1 MSIIH
6 RYHISCFIL
15 TSTVPV
21 AVSLGS
27 RRIYKV
33 ITPPASQISALRAL
47 TVGRSHCRL
56 FHTTRINTSQQNLG
70 TFSRTGK
77 RPENMTSP
85 RSRSPKSD
93 LEKQY
98 TSSTSSS
105 KVDRKAKREIA
116 VPQPSSSILLISP
129 QNQILLLHRIRTSS
143 SFPSAHVFPGGN
155 LDPYHES
162 PIPSPSSPSR
172 HVDSEIYRLGAI
184 RECFEESGI
193 LLALP
198 STSPSPQ
205 NPEKEN
211 TTNKES
217 LDINEEEKSR
227 ARKEIH
233 SRNIKFSTW
242 LAQQGGIPDI
252 ESLHPF
258 TRWITPS
265 NLPKRFTTQMY
276 IYFLPLS
283 SSSSSSSSPTA
294 ELENKSIPTNQETEK
309 EKETHTIPT
318 HDGGIEHTAA
328 EFGYCSTW
336 LEKARQGE
344 IILFPPQFYL
354 MELLSRFLLPARAD
368 AQFSPEELSAQ
379 RTQVLHFL
387 QGDGDDSSGVLW
399 GDKVMSPLSLGV
411 RKKNGDGRVILGLDG
426 QGPEL
431 EGRGRKG
438 DGKRVVLVRFGKE
451 GPREVEVRERREVLE
466 EERGDAGAGA
476 GGGGGAGAKL

>member
-1 MSIIH
+1 
-6 RYHISCFIL
+6 
-15 TSTVPV
+15 
-21 AVSLGS
+21 
-27 RRIYKV
+27 
-33 ITPPASQISALRAL
+33 
-47 TVGRSHCRL
+47 
-56 FHTTRINTSQQNLG
+56 
-70 TFSRTGK
+70 
-77 RPENMTSP
+77 MTLP
-85 RSRSPKSD
+85 GSRSPKSD

-105 KVDRKAKREIA
+105 KVDRKTKKEIA

-162 PIPSPSSPSR
+162 PIPPPSSPSR

-198 STSPSPQ
+198 SPSPQ
-205 NPEKEN
+205 DPEE
-211 TTNKES
+211 ES
-217 LDINEEEKSR
+217 TKKASLHINEEEKSR

-233 SRNIKFSTW
+233 SRKIKFSTW

-283 SSSSSSSSPTA
+283 TSSSPSTST
-294 ELENKSIPTNQETEK
+294 EVGNESVPTNQETEK
-309 EKETHTIPT
+309 QKETHTIPT

-328 EFGYCSTW
+328 EFAYCSTW
-336 LEKARQGE
+336 LEKARKGE

-354 MELLSRFLLPARAD
+354 MELLSQFLLPAGTD
-368 AQFSPEELSAQ
+368 ANSAFSTEELSAQ
-379 RTQVLHFL
+379 RNQVLQFL
-387 QGDGDDSSGVLW
+387 QGDGGDASGIFW
-399 GDKVMSPLSLGV
+399 GEKVMSPLSLGIK
-411 RKKNGDGRVILGLDG
+411 RKNGDGRVILGLDG

-431 EGRGRKG
+431 EGMGRKG

-451 GPREVEVRERREVLE
+451 GPREVEVRERREILE
-466 EERGDAGAGA
+466 EERRGDGEG
-476 GGGGGAGAKL
+476 GAKL

>member
-6 RYHISCFIL
+6 FCHTSCFTFPIP
-15 TSTVPV
+15 VPV
-21 AVSLGS
+21 SLLS
-27 RRIYKV
+27 RIIHKV
-33 ITPPASQISALRAL
+33 ITPSAFQLSTFRTSRVRKSQSNY
-47 TVGRSHCRL
+47 RL
-56 FHTTRINTSQQNLG
+56 IHTTRINTSQQSLG
-70 TFSRTGK
+70 LFSRRGR
-77 RPENMTSP
+77 RPRNMTLP
-85 RSRSPKSD
+85 GSRSPKSD

-105 KVDRKAKREIA
+105 KVDRKAKKEIA

-198 STSPSPQ
+198 SPSPSPQ
-205 NPEKEN
+205 TPEQESTK
-211 TTNKES
+211 KES
-217 LDINEEEKSR
+217 LHIDEEEKSR

-252 ESLHPF
+252 DSLHPF

-283 SSSSSSSSPTA
+283 SSSSPSNTT
-294 ELENKSIPTNQETEK
+294 EVQNESIPTNQGEEK
-309 EKETHTIPT
+309 DKETHTTPT

-328 EFGYCSTW
+328 EFAYCSTW
-336 LEKARQGE
+336 LDRARKGE

-354 MELLSRFLLPARAD
+354 MELLSQFLLPAESKSKS
-368 AQFSPEELSAQ
+368 QFSIDELAAQ

-387 QGDGDDSSGVLW
+387 QGDGGDASGIFW
-399 GDKVMSPLSLGV
+399 GEKVMSPLSLGI
-411 RKKNGDGRVILGLDG
+411 RRKNGDGRVILGLDR

-431 EGRGRKG
+431 EGSGRKG
-438 DGKRVVLVRFGKE
+438 DAKRIVLVRFGKE

-466 EERGDAGAGA
+466 EERGGT
-476 GGGGGAGAKL
+476 KL

>member
-1 MSIIH
+1 MT
-6 RYHISCFIL
+6 L
-15 TSTVPV
+15 P
-21 AVSLGS
+21 GS
-27 RRIYKV
+27 
-33 ITPPASQISALRAL
+33 P
-47 TVGRSHCRL
+47 
-56 FHTTRINTSQQNLG
+56 
-70 TFSRTGK
+70 
-77 RPENMTSP
+77 SP
-85 RSRSPKSD
+85 RSD

-105 KVDRKAKREIA
+105 KVDRKATKEIA

-198 STSPSPQ
+198 SPSASPQ
-205 NPEKEN
+205 NPEEK
-211 TTNKES
+211 TTKKES
-217 LDINEEEKSR
+217 LHIDEKEISR

-233 SRNIKFSTW
+233 SRKVKFSTW

-283 SSSSSSSSPTA
+283 SSPSPSTST
-294 ELENKSIPTNQETEK
+294 EVENKSVPTIQETEK
-309 EKETHTIPT
+309 EQETHTIPT

-328 EFGYCSTW
+328 EFAYCSTW
-336 LEKARQGE
+336 LEKARSGE

-354 MELLSRFLLPARAD
+354 MELLSKFLLPAESNSNSA
-368 AQFSPEELSAQ
+368 FSIEELSAQ
-379 RTQVLHFL
+379 RTQVLQFL
-387 QGDGDDSSGVLW
+387 QGDGGDASGILW
-399 GDKVMSPLSLGV
+399 GEKVMSPLSLGIK
-411 RKKNGDGRVILGLDG
+411 KKNGDGRVILGLDG

-431 EGRGRKG
+431 EGVGRKG

-466 EERGDAGAGA
+466 EERGGE
-476 GGGGGAGAKL
+476 AKL

>member
-1 MSIIH
+1 
-6 RYHISCFIL
+6 
-15 TSTVPV
+15 
-21 AVSLGS
+21 
-27 RRIYKV
+27 
-33 ITPPASQISALRAL
+33 
-47 TVGRSHCRL
+47 
-56 FHTTRINTSQQNLG
+56 
-70 TFSRTGK
+70 
-77 RPENMTSP
+77 MTLP
-85 RSRSPKSD
+85 GSRSPKSD

-105 KVDRKAKREIA
+105 KVDRKAKKEIA

-198 STSPSPQ
+198 SPSPSPQ
-205 NPEKEN
+205 TPEQKSTKKE
-211 TTNKES
+211 T
-217 LDINEEEKSR
+217 LHIAEEEKSR

-252 ESLHPF
+252 DSLHPF

-265 NLPKRFTTQMY
+265 NLPKRFSTQMY

-283 SSSSSSSSPTA
+283 SSPSLSTST
-294 ELENKSIPTNQETEK
+294 EVQNESIPTNQGGEREREK
-309 EKETHTIPT
+309 EKETHATPT

-328 EFGYCSTW
+328 EFAYCSTW
-336 LEKARQGE
+336 LDKARKGE

-354 MELLSRFLLPARAD
+354 MELLSQFLLPAESKSNS
-368 AQFSPEELSAQ
+368 QFSIDELAAQ

-387 QGDGDDSSGVLW
+387 QGDGGDASGIFW
-399 GDKVMSPLSLGV
+399 GEKVMSPLSLGI

-438 DGKRVVLVRFGKE
+438 DAKRVVLVRFGKE

-466 EERGDAGAGA
+466 EERGGDGE
-476 GGGGGAGAKL
+476 GGGGGDAKL

>member
-1 MSIIH
+1 
-6 RYHISCFIL
+6 
-15 TSTVPV
+15 
-21 AVSLGS
+21 
-27 RRIYKV
+27 
-33 ITPPASQISALRAL
+33 
-47 TVGRSHCRL
+47 
-56 FHTTRINTSQQNLG
+56 
-70 TFSRTGK
+70 
-77 RPENMTSP
+77 MTLP
-85 RSRSPKSD
+85 GSRSPKSD

-105 KVDRKAKREIA
+105 RVDRKAKKEIA

-162 PIPSPSSPSR
+162 PIPTPSSPSR

-198 STSPSPQ
+198 SPSPSPQ
-205 NPEKEN
+205 NPEEKSTKKEP
-211 TTNKES
+211 
-217 LDINEEEKSR
+217 LHIDEEEKSR

-233 SRNIKFSTW
+233 SKNIKFTTW

-252 ESLHPF
+252 DALHPF

-276 IYFLPLS
+276 ICFLPLS
-283 SSSSSSSSPTA
+283 SSPSTEIENESVPT
-294 ELENKSIPTNQETEK
+294 IQETEK
-309 EKETHTIPT
+309 EKETHTTPT

-328 EFGYCSTW
+328 EFAYCSTW
-336 LEKARQGE
+336 LEKARKGE

-354 MELLSRFLLPARAD
+354 MELLSQFLLPAGTNSA
-368 AQFSPEELSAQ
+368 FSTDELSAQ
-379 RTQVLHFL
+379 RNQVLQFL
-387 QGDGDDSSGVLW
+387 QGDGGDSSGVFW
-399 GDKVMSPLSLGV
+399 GDKVMSPLSLGIK
-411 RKKNGDGRVILGLDG
+411 KKNGDGRVILGLDG

-431 EGRGRKG
+431 EGMGRKG

-466 EERGDAGAGA
+466 EERRGDGEGE
-476 GGGGGAGAKL
+476 AKL

>member
-1 MSIIH
+1 MSITH
-6 RYHISCFIL
+6 FCHTSCFTFPIP
-15 TSTVPV
+15 VPV
-21 AVSLGS
+21 PMVSS
-27 RRIYKV
+27 SIYKV
-33 ITPPASQISALRAL
+33 ITPSAFQFSTFRTLPVRRSQ
-47 TVGRSHCRL
+47 SHCRL
-56 FHTTRINTSQQNLG
+56 FHTTRINTSPQSQG
-70 TFSRTGK
+70 TFSRIGR
-77 RPENMTSP
+77 RPRNMTSP
-85 RSRSPKSD
+85 GSRSPKSD

-105 KVDRKAKREIA
+105 KVDRKAKKEIA

-162 PIPSPSSPSR
+162 PIPPPSSPSR

-198 STSPSPQ
+198 SPSPSPQ
-205 NPEKEN
+205 NPEQKISQKE
-211 TTNKES
+211 TLHIDEKE
-217 LDINEEEKSR
+217 ISR

-233 SRNIKFSTW
+233 SRNINFSTW

-252 ESLHPF
+252 DSLHPF

-283 SSSSSSSSPTA
+283 SSST
-294 ELENKSIPTNQETEK
+294 EVETESIPTNQGTEKEK
-309 EKETHTIPT
+309 EKETHTTPT

-328 EFGYCSTW
+328 EFAYCSTW
-336 LEKARQGE
+336 LEKARKGE

-354 MELLSRFLLPARAD
+354 MELLSQFLLPAGTD
-368 AQFSPEELSAQ
+368 ANSTFSIDELSAQ
-379 RTQVLHFL
+379 RRQVLQFL
-387 QGDGDDSSGVLW
+387 QGDGGDGSGIFW
-399 GDKVMSPLSLGV
+399 GEKVMSPLSLGV
-411 RKKNGDGRVILGLDG
+411 KRKNGDGRVILGLDG

-466 EERGDAGAGA
+466 EERGGEEN
-476 GGGGGAGAKL
+476 GAKL

>member
-1 MSIIH
+1 
-6 RYHISCFIL
+6 
-15 TSTVPV
+15 
-21 AVSLGS
+21 
-27 RRIYKV
+27 
-33 ITPPASQISALRAL
+33 
-47 TVGRSHCRL
+47 
-56 FHTTRINTSQQNLG
+56 
-70 TFSRTGK
+70 
-77 RPENMTSP
+77 MTSP
-85 RSRSPKSD
+85 GSRSPKSD

-105 KVDRKAKREIA
+105 KVDRKAKKEIA
-116 VPQPSSSILLISP
+116 IPQPSSSVLLISP

-155 LDPYHES
+155 LDLYHES
-162 PIPSPSSPSR
+162 PIPPPSSPSR
-172 HVDSEIYRLGAI
+172 HVDSEVYRLGAI

-198 STSPSPQ
+198 SPQDPSQ
-205 NPEKEN
+205 KSTKEAHLHIDH
-211 TTNKES
+211 KE
-217 LDINEEEKSR
+217 ISR

-283 SSSSSSSSPTA
+283 SSSSSSSSPSTST
-294 ELENKSIPTNQETEK
+294 EGVNQSVTTNQGVEPET
-309 EKETHTIPT
+309 EKETHTTPA

-328 EFGYCSTW
+328 EFAHCSTW
-336 LEKARQGE
+336 LEKARKGE

-354 MELLSRFLLPARAD
+354 MELLSKFLPPAGAESNSS
-368 AQFSPEELSAQ
+368 FSTEELSLQ
-379 RTQVLHFL
+379 RTQVLQFL
-387 QGDGDDSSGVLW
+387 QGDGGDASGIFW
-399 GDKVMSPLSLGV
+399 GDKVMSPLSLGI
-411 RKKNGDGRVILGLDG
+411 KKRNGDGKVILGLDG

-438 DGKRVVLVRFGKE
+438 DAKRVVLVRFGKE

-466 EERGDAGAGA
+466 EERGVGEG
-476 GGGGGAGAKL
+476 GAKL